1 MISSFF
7 GKTKPL
13 GHIVLS
19 VSLFLLYFTN
29 ALWAPQGL
37 DLREDLPVEVMSF
50 AVLLMALVLI
60 NLTVKSEKLT
70 EPNSYAML
78 FFVLLC
84 AVFPENLTH
93 KNALLANVFVL
104 LALWRLLSIKSI
116 KLVKQKI
123 FDASML
129 VAVASLFYD
138 WALAFL
144 LLVLRVINIYDR
156 KNFKNWLVP
165 LVGVATVFVISF
177 TFLKVNTDLAFFSG
191 HYRFST
197 GILQAVSLE
206 EVLST
211 KALVYMIFVLLV
223 ALVLYLRWRRQG
235 SGKLLQ
241 LRIVLMAFLLGVA
254 ITLFTPVD
262 APPLMITYFPA
273 SVLMANYF
281 EGIKK
286 TRLQDLILLAT
297 ILFSLAVFT
306 WQHKGMI

>member
-7 GKTKPL
+7 GKTKPV
-13 GHIVLS
+13 GHIVLAIA
-19 VSLFLLYFTN
+19 LFLCYFIN
-29 ALWAPQGL
+29 AFWAPEGL
-37 DLREDLPVEVMSF
+37 DPLKELPVEVMSF
-50 AVLLMALVLI
+50 ALLLLALVLI

-70 EPNSYAML
+70 EANSYAML

-84 AVFPENLTH
+84 AIFPEHLSD
-93 KNALLANVFVL
+93 KNALLANVFIL

-116 KLVKQKI
+116 KRVKQKI
-123 FDASML
+123 FDASLL

-144 LLVLRVINIYDR
+144 LLVFRVINIYDR

-165 LVGVATVFVISF
+165 LVGLATVLVLSF
-177 TFLKVNTDLAFFSG
+177 TFLKLTGNLDFYG
-191 HYRFST
+191 EHYRFRT
-197 GILQAVSLE
+197 GIWQAASLG

-211 KALVYMIFVLLV
+211 KALIYIVFVLFV
-223 ALVLYLRWRRQG
+223 ALVLYLRWRSQG

-241 LRIVLMAFLLGVA
+241 LRIILMAFLLGVA

-281 EGIKK
+281 EGIRK
-286 TRLQDLILLAT
+286 TRLQDLILLLA
-297 ILFSLAVFT
+297 ILFSLAVFG
-306 WQHKGMI
+306 WHHQG

>member
-7 GKTKPL
+7 GKTKPI
-13 GHIVLS
+13 GHIVLTIA
-19 VSLFLLYFTN
+19 LFLLYFTN
-29 ALWAPQGL
+29 AFWAPEGL
-37 DLREDLPVEVMSF
+37 DLREDLPVEAMSF
-50 AVLLMALVLI
+50 AMLLLALVLI

-70 EPNSYAML
+70 EANTYAML

-84 AVFPENLTH
+84 AIFPENLTH
-93 KNALLANVFVL
+93 KNALLTNVFIL
-104 LALWRLLSIKSI
+104 MALWRLLSIKSV

-123 FDASML
+123 FDASLL

-138 WALAFL
+138 WALAFI
-144 LLVLRVINIYDR
+144 LLVFRVINIYDR

-165 LVGVATVFVISF
+165 LVGVATVLVLSF
-177 TFLKVNTDLAFFSG
+177 TFLKINGNLAFFG
-191 HYRFST
+191 EHYRFST
-197 GILQAVSLE
+197 GILQAQSLQ
-206 EVLST
+206 EVVST
-211 KALVYMIFVLLV
+211 KALVYIVFVLLV

-241 LRIVLMAFLLGVA
+241 LRIVLMAFLLGVG

-273 SVLMANYF
+273 AVLMANYF

-286 TRLQDLILLAT
+286 PRLQDLILLAA
-297 ILFSLAVFT
+297 IVFSLAVFT
-306 WQHKGMI
+306 WQHRGTI

>member
-7 GKTKPL
+7 GKTKPI

-29 ALWAPQGL
+29 AFWAPQGL
-37 DLREDLPVEVMSF
+37 DPKEDLPVEVMSF
-50 AVLLMALVLI
+50 AVLLLALVLI

-70 EPNSYAML
+70 ETNSYAML

-84 AVFPENLTH
+84 AIFPENLSD

-104 LALWRLLSIKSI
+104 SALWRLLSIKSI

-123 FDASML
+123 FDASLL

-138 WALAFL
+138 WALTFL
-144 LLVLRVINIYDR
+144 LMVFRVINIYDR

-165 LVGVATVFVISF
+165 LVGVATVGVLSF
-177 TFLKVNTDLAFFSG
+177 TFLKIGGNLDFFGG

-197 GILQAVSLE
+197 GILQATSLA

-211 KALVYMIFVLLV
+211 KALVYIIFVLLM

-281 EGIKK
+281 ERIKR
-286 TRLQDLILLAT
+286 TSLRNLILLLA
-297 ILFSLAVFT
+297 IMFSLAVFA